1 MMLCFKR
8 LHKQCIVPLTL
19 IVIDLILIIIYRQKS
34 HSEDKQR
41 KQYSSDEGHETT
53 PVPADISLSSPEVN
67 RFGHSQSESL
77 DILTS
82 KKVNNI
88 LLANYSQLYYGYC
101 CVLQIYMHEEYFV
114 ALIIIN
120 NNNAQYPVC

>member
-1 MMLCFKR
+1 M
-8 LHKQCIVPLTL
+8 
-19 IVIDLILIIIYRQKS
+19 ILIIIYRQKS
-34 HSEDKQR
+34 HSENKQR

-53 PVPADISLSSPEVN
+53 PVPADISLS
-67 RFGHSQSESL
+67 SQSESL